1 MVKYIDTTNN
11 YLLKLIKKQRH
22 KNMSIYT
29 VRVFLSKSEQVFICC
44 NQLNSFNET
53 NLSWALRVRH
63 KSFIQSDSNI
73 FRFHLL
79 FLKFLAMILKFSW
92 VTLSWCFSMLCEHV
106 RHVISSIVVFNTF
119 MSDTCSFTNVI
130 VFTFW

>member
-11 YLLKLIKKQRH
+11 YLLKLIKNQRH
-22 KNMSIYT
+22 KNMSMYT
-29 VRVFLSKSEQVFICC
+29 VRVFLTKSEQAFICC

-53 NLSWALRVRH
+53 NLSWALRVRR

-79 FLKFLAMILKFSW
+79 FLKFLAMILKFS
-92 VTLSWCFSMLCEHV
+92 
-106 RHVISSIVVFNTF
+106 
-119 MSDTCSFTNVI
+119 
-130 VFTFW
+130 